1 MKTNDYL
8 LVSATAAYSF
18 LFYQQ
23 NAGINFLLFSVFLV
37 AVLLY
42 RDRSL
47 FSKPKWLWAAGL
59 VMISSAFVVVH
70 SSALSI
76 VATICSLLLLC
87 AFSFNVETSALFS
100 FLFSVYSVLSVPVF
114 MIIDAVNRKASDAAD
129 TNKGYRW
136 AGFGIV
142 SCTSILFFVL
152 YKNSNP
158 LFAENTKW
166 INFDFLSIAWTV
178 FTGGG
183 FFLMYG
189 FIHHRTIKP
198 VEQWEN
204 NLSSGLEHKT
214 EEDPNPQ
221 KTRTETISIITL
233 FSLLNIMLLIINAGD
248 IQTLLLGG
256 ELPKGLR
263 HSDFVH
269 NGVGTLIFS
278 IVLAISIIMYF
289 LRGRLNFVKGNSYF
303 KFLILLWIFQNIV
316 MLISTCYRNHLYIYA
331 YTLTYK
337 RIGVYVWLCL
347 AIAGLCITAIKVR
360 FGKSNWYLVK
370 TNVAVWFTVLA
381 LSPCTDWDLLITRY
395 NLAHKDLKDVDYYYL
410 FSLSDTNIPEM
421 IRFCEKKLKQE
432 TTAPVTY
439 NDRSWH
445 YSCYPYVN
453 LLHYKVESYL
463 LDYKAGW
470 QSYDLRDRRILKSIY
485 NQ

>member
-289 LRGRLNFVKGNSYF
+289 LRGR
-303 KFLILLWIFQNIV
+303 
-316 MLISTCYRNHLYIYA
+316 
-331 YTLTYK
+331 
-337 RIGVYVWLCL
+337 
-347 AIAGLCITAIKVR
+347 
-360 FGKSNWYLVK
+360 
-370 TNVAVWFTVLA
+370 
-381 LSPCTDWDLLITRY
+381 
-395 NLAHKDLKDVDYYYL
+395 
-410 FSLSDTNIPEM
+410 
-421 IRFCEKKLKQE
+421 
-432 TTAPVTY
+432 
-439 NDRSWH
+439 
-445 YSCYPYVN
+445 
-453 LLHYKVESYL
+453 
-463 LDYKAGW
+463 
-470 QSYDLRDRRILKSIY
+470 
-485 NQ
+485 